1 MAPHAGA
8 VLAATTAER
17 KRPASGGSQ
26 RGPSKVQLR
35 LATEQTFEQYATQR
49 GWEAATL
56 PACPLCAPGTC
67 HFHRLGTYMRKVPS
81 VAYVARYSCPEQHTT
96 FGLLPDFY
104 ASRMP
109 GTLDMIEEVA
119 AKAEEAPSVE
129 KAAEEARPADVTDAV
144 TLGAAL
150 VWLRLRVA
158 IARTVLTTVKGLM
171 PERFE
176 GLSPRV
182 SAFRRQLGTMRVL
195 VALRGICEHYLH
207 QLSAPL
213 GLVPRPVLGLAR
225 RDARA
230 QRPGPDPPPR
240 AR

>member
-1 MAPHAGA
+1 
-8 VLAATTAER
+8 
-17 KRPASGGSQ
+17 
-26 RGPSKVQLR
+26 
-35 LATEQTFEQYATQR
+35 
-49 GWEAATL
+49 
-56 PACPLCAPGTC
+56 
-67 HFHRLGTYMRKVPS
+67 MRKVPS
-81 VAYVARYSCPEQHTT
+81 VAYVTRYVCPEQHTS

-119 AKAEEAPSVE
+119 AQAEEAPSVA
-129 KAAEEARPADVTDAV
+129 KAAEEARPADASDAV

-158 IARTVLTTVKGLM
+158 ITRTVLTTVRGLM

-176 GLSPRV
+176 GLPPRI
-182 SAFRRQLGTMRVL
+182 SAFRRELGTMRVL
-195 VALRGICEHYLH
+195 VALRGICERYLH
-207 QLSAPL
+207 ALSAPL
-213 GLVPRPVLGLAR
+213 GLVPRPAVAPAQRG
-225 RDARA
+225 ARA

>member
-1 MAPHAGA
+1 
-8 VLAATTAER
+8 
-17 KRPASGGSQ
+17 
-26 RGPSKVQLR
+26 
-35 LATEQTFEQYATQR
+35 
-49 GWEAATL
+49 
-56 PACPLCAPGTC
+56 
-67 HFHRLGTYMRKVPS
+67 MRKVPA
-81 VAYVARYSCPEQHTT
+81 VAYVTRYVCPEQHTS

-129 KAAEEARPADVTDAV
+129 KAAEEARPADASDAV

-158 IARTVLTTVKGLM
+158 ITRAALTTVKGLM

-176 GLSPRV
+176 GLAPRV
-182 SAFRRQLGTMRVL
+182 SAFRRELGTTRVL
-195 VALRGICEHYLH
+195 VALRGICERYLH
-207 QLSAPL
+207 VLSAPL
-213 GLVPRPVLGLAR
+213 GLVPRPAVVAAQR
-225 RDARA
+225 VARA